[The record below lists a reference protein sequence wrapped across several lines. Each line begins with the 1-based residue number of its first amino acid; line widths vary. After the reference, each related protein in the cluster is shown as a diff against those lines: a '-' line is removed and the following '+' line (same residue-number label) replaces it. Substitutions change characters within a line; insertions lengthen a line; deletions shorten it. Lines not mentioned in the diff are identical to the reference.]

1 MKVVAPIV
9 TSLPVPAAPQLYAFH
24 GGVAPPPDPPAV
36 PARPAI
42 LEFVQTTLFEVLVA
56 QPPPPP
62 PPAVKVLNA
71 ESPPGEPSDPGRLE
85 VVIPPAPPVPTVTGS
100 VCAGV
105 NGTEFAR

>member
-1 MKVVAPIV
+1 M
-9 TSLPVPAAPQLYAFH
+9 
-24 GGVAPPPDPPAV
+24 
-36 PARPAI
+36 
-42 LEFVQTTLFEVLVA
+42 VA

-71 ESPPGEPSDPGRLE
+71 ESPPGEPSDPGRLA
-85 VVIPPAPPVPTVTGS
+85 VVIPPPPPLPTVTAN